1 MDTVQIFPNKIAL
14 AEAAATD
21 TIAALKQAIQS
32 KNTATW
38 VLAGG
43 STPQAAYEIIARSY
57 IKAVD
62 WTKVVIV
69 LGDERI
75 APLDSPDSNW
85 HQIESALLNHIPQA
99 TLLRPKSAE
108 IAESGAGEY
117 EKQLAK
123 LPKNSDGLPRFDVT
137 WLGMGEDGH
146 TLSLFP
152 DHPGFSPTDQLVIP
166 VHRSPKPPADRL
178 SFSLTALQGS
188 EKTLILVSGKDKST
202 AFASALSPTSNLPI
216 AQAARLTNASWYVD
230 QAAATL
236 L

>member
-1 MDTVQIFPNKIAL
+1 MDTVQIFPNKLAL
-14 AEAAATD
+14 AEAVAAD
-21 TIAALKQAIQS
+21 TIAALKQAVQ
-32 KNTATW
+32 NNGTATW

-57 IKAVD
+57 LKAIN
-62 WTKVVIV
+62 WAKVVVV

-85 HQIESALLNHIPQA
+85 HQIEQVLLKYIPQA
-99 TLLRPKSAE
+99 TLLRPNSNE
-108 IAESGAGEY
+108 TAESGAGEY

-152 DHPGFSPTDQLVIP
+152 DHPDFLSTDHLVIP
-166 VHRSPKPPADRL
+166 VHHSPKPPANRL
-178 SFSLTALQGS
+178 SFSLTVLQGS
-188 EKTLILVSGKDKST
+188 EKTLILASGKDKST
-202 AFASALSPTSNLPI
+202 ALASALSPTSDLPI
-216 AQAARLTNASWYVD
+216 AQAARLTSASWYVD
-230 QAAATL
+230 QAAAAL